1 MSYELI
7 ESGRKG
13 IIIQKGGSTCIEAA
27 STIAILGKEQYSLF
41 GVIGPVVQCSFRQ
54 PAKPHGQDFSRIQ
67 DKENHF
73 SNNRSISEWMRRDNG
88 AFIFKRYFF
97 ENNAAFQIRGRPS
110 WRIAPSRQEGLHS
123 RN

>member
-67 DKENHF
+67 DEENKI
-73 SNNRSISEWMRRDNG
+73 NKG
-88 AFIFKRYFF
+88 
-97 ENNAAFQIRGRPS
+97 QICS
-110 WRIAPSRQEGLHS
+110 SR
-123 RN
+123 